1 MRNALGRGAELV
13 GRECLLLFPG
23 SRWSVLRAAEE
34 PAGWLA
40 PSAFG
45 GGLTGLAVKLASVGA
60 AAAAQRQPRTSALR
74 IALRRINDASF
85 MVSLVPLG
93 VMLGRGGSRSGQ
105 RAAAVTLAPAG
116 ARQEPS
122 RPPSQRPPEDRDRH
136 PLVRNPDARLSNPW
150 WLLHRPRTGA
160 RHGEKL
166 QRRASAFRAR
176 SGRAGQL
183 GAEPLEFSTRP
194 EVCAT
199 AVCHER

>member
-1 MRNALGRGAELV
+1 VRNALGRGAELV
-13 GRECLLLFPG
+13 GRVCLLLFLG
-23 SRWSVLRAAEE
+23 SLWSVLRAAEE

-60 AAAAQRQPRTSALR
+60 AAAAQREPRTSALR

-116 ARQEPS
+116 ARQERRCIRDERRGSRAAPAGRCSLGRNGAAAHSPS
-122 RPPSQRPPEDRDRH
+122 
-136 PLVRNPDARLSNPW
+136 A
-150 WLLHRPRTGA
+150 T
-160 RHGEKL
+160 
-166 QRRASAFRAR
+166 AR
-176 SGRAGQL
+176 SPRDTDSCPTLRL
-183 GAEPLEFSTRP
+183 GSPLKDEGDLMGS
-194 EVCAT
+194 
-199 AVCHER
+199 

>member
-1 MRNALGRGAELV
+1 VRNALGRGAELV
-13 GRECLLLFPG
+13 GRVCLLLFLG
-23 SRWSVLRAAEE
+23 SLWSVLRAAEE

-60 AAAAQRQPRTSALR
+60 AAAAQREPRTSALR

-136 PLVRNPDARLSNPW
+136 PLVWNPDARLSNPW

-166 QRRASAFRAR
+166 QRRREAEARAASRETPAARPKRAPR
-176 SGRAGQL
+176 GL
-183 GAEPLEFSTRP
+183 HTRRP
-194 EVCAT
+194 HWRT
-199 AVCHER
+199 R